1 VELWFMLEGRW
12 LPPVRFPV
20 QAVGEKAVSLDA
32 RLRGLVGGLEPRRLV
47 ARERQEHLALLARWY
62 YSGSRD
68 GEWLP
73 FAALSDLPYRRLVR
87 AISRTAAIP
96 PIR

>member
-1 VELWFMLEGRW
+1 M
-12 LPPVRFPV
+12 
-20 QAVGEKAVSLDA
+20 
-32 RLRGLVGGLEPRRLV
+32 GGLEPRRLV

-73 FAALSDLPYRRLVR
+73 FAALSELPYRRLVR
-87 AISRTAAIP
+87 AISRTAGGGKTGVLPYKANQ
-96 PIR
+96 RLAST